1 MRIKHSPVEETE
13 NETGSYTVSGNIMTV
28 TPVTPEGLDQ
38 EEMAIVRVG
47 DTLTLTL
54 DDEIV
59 FSEGSN
65 AEAAVLV
72 IVLTR

>member
-1 MRIKHSPVEETE
+1 MEETE
-13 NETGSYTVSGNIMTV
+13 HEEGTYVVSGNTMTV
-28 TPVTPEGLDQ
+28 TPVTPEGHAA
-38 EEMAIVRVG
+38 EEITIVRVG

-54 DDEIV
+54 DDEDV
-59 FSEGSN
+59 FTDGGQ